1 MKPPSRTRVL
11 DLQDTMLGAAALV
24 EFTVDHEHARN
35 VPVGHAVH
43 AEAIV
48 HSDAVAVGGHLL
60 RMNYYPRG
68 FRWTNLDGYVSFL
81 LEVLDKSSVVEII
94 FKVTLHGNGQPSTT
108 VTKMAGSHLFQ
119 KWEHDRGWKHFV
131 SQTDLEKNHVADD
144 GQIRFLCSIVVVKD
158 SPILV
163 PSSDIGKHLGTLLDS
178 PNGTAD
184 VTFVIDGEVFHAH
197 RAVLAARSPVF
208 KAELIGSMAE
218 ATMPC
223 ITLHEINPA
232 IFRAMLRFIY
242 TDALP
247 EDDEL
252 GDSPFHMMLHLFV
265 VADRYALDRLKL
277 MCAQKLWDNVSV
289 DTVATLLAS
298 AEMYSCLD
306 LKSKCIEFL
315 AVEENLKRA
324 MLTEGF
330 VQLGQQFPSTVAEL
344 RQRAGT

>member
-11 DLQDTMLGAAALV
+11 DVQETMLGAAALV

-35 VPVGHAVH
+35 VPVGRAVD
-43 AEAIV
+43 AEAVV
-48 HSDAVAVGGHLL
+48 HSDAFAVGGHLM

-68 FRWTNLDGYVSFL
+68 FRWTQLDGYVSFL
-81 LEVLDKSSVVEII
+81 LEVLDKSSIVEII
-94 FKVTLHGNGQPSTT
+94 FKATLYGNGQPSTT
-108 VTKMAGSHLFQ
+108 ETKMAAAHLFQ
-119 KWEHDRGWKHFV
+119 KWEHKWGWMHFV
-131 SQTDLEKNHVADD
+131 SQTDLEENNVVE
-144 GQIRFLCSIVVVKD
+144 GQIRFSCALVVVKD

-163 PSSDIGKHLGTLLDS
+163 PSSDIGKHMGTLLDS

-184 VTFVIDGEVFHAH
+184 VTFVIDGEIFHAH

-208 KAELIGSMAE
+208 KAELVGSMAE
-218 ATMPC
+218 ATMPS

-330 VQLGQQFPSTVAEL
+330 VQLRQQFPSTVTEL
-344 RQRAGT
+344 QPRAAT